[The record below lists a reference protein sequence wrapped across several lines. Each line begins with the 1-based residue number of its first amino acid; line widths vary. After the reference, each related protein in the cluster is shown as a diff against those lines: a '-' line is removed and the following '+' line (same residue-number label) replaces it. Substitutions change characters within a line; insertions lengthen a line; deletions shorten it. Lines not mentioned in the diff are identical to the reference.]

1 MVIIIYFDTKSFFIY
16 FYNMKFFYET
26 KKHEKKRKTKALDIA
41 EKLKKAEET
50 LFIVKKAAE
59 SSTDAIVLADSKG
72 NHFYHN
78 KAFTQLF
85 GYTPEE
91 LHAIVDEPTIYT
103 NKDTAKTI
111 FDTIVDGGSWTG
123 EVDLVSKSGNV
134 SVALLRAD
142 AIKDDNGK
150 IIGLIGLYTD
160 ITERKRVEERLRLR
174 GLTWLSE
181 RVPEF
186 GALPECDKKAIQD
199 FLLLWSFFEGT
210 KLNNEANVNEIKKY
224 VESIKC
230 DGSLYQFNIASY
242 IRYLHTIDF
251 ANGKFT
257 QFYSGLKMEHSKS
270 GIEYVEKLLQGNS
283 ISKEEELVGCL
294 VIIYCLRN
302 NLFHG
307 YKWQYQLQGQYNNF
321 TRVNKLLM
329 ELIG

>member
-1 MVIIIYFDTKSFFIY
+1 
-16 FYNMKFFYET
+16 MKFFYET
-26 KKHEKKRKTKALDIA
+26 KKHEKKRKDKALDIA
-41 EKLKKAEET
+41 NKLKKAEET

-59 SSTDAIVLADSKG
+59 SSPNAIVLADPEG

-91 LHAIVDEPTIYT
+91 LHAIVDEPTIYA
-103 NKDTAKTI
+103 NKDTAKI
-111 FDTIVDGGSWTG
+111 VFDTIKGGGSWTG
-123 EVDLVSKSGNV
+123 EVELVSKSGNV

-142 AIKDDNGK
+142 AIKDDHGK
-150 IIGLIGLYTD
+150 ILGLVGLYTD
-160 ITERKRVEERLRLR
+160 ITERKRAEEKLRVR
-174 GLTWLSE
+174 GLGWLSE

-186 GALPECDKKAIQD
+186 GALPEGDKEAIQD

-210 KLNNEANVNEIKKY
+210 KLNHEANVTEIKKY

-242 IRYLHTIDF
+242 IRYLHTRDF
-251 ANGKFT
+251 ADGKLT
-257 QFYSGLKMEHSKS
+257 QFYGALKGEHNKS
-270 GIEYVEKLLQGNS
+270 GIDYVEKLLQGNS
-283 ISKEEELVGCL
+283 ISKEEELIGCL
-294 VIIYCLRN
+294 VIIYCLRH

-307 YKWQYQLQGQYNNF
+307 KKWQHHIQGQYDNF
-321 TRVNKLLM
+321 TRANKLLM

>member
-1 MVIIIYFDTKSFFIY
+1 
-16 FYNMKFFYET
+16 MKFFYET
-26 KKHEKKRKTKALDIA
+26 RKHEQKRKAKALDIA
-41 EKLKKAEET
+41 DKLKKAEET

-59 SSTDAIVLADSKG
+59 SSPDAIVLADPKG

-91 LHAIVDEPTIYT
+91 LHAIVDEPTIYA
-103 NKDTAKTI
+103 NKDTAKI
-111 FDTIVDGGSWTG
+111 VFDTIKRGGSWTG
-123 EVDLVSKSGNV
+123 EVELVSKSGNV

-150 IIGLIGLYTD
+150 VLGLIGLYTD
-160 ITERKRVEERLRLR
+160 ITERKRMEERLRLR
-174 GLTWLSE
+174 SLGWLSE

-186 GALPECDKKAIQD
+186 GALPEGDKEAIQD

-242 IRYLHTIDF
+242 IRYLHTRDF
-251 ANGKFT
+251 ADGKLA
-257 QFYSGLKMEHSKS
+257 QFYSTLKNEHNKS

-283 ISKEEELVGCL
+283 ISKEEELIGCL
-294 VIIYCLRN
+294 IIIYCLRN

-307 YKWQYQLQGQYNNF
+307 KKWQHQIQGQYDNF
-321 TRVNKLLM
+321 TRANKLLM